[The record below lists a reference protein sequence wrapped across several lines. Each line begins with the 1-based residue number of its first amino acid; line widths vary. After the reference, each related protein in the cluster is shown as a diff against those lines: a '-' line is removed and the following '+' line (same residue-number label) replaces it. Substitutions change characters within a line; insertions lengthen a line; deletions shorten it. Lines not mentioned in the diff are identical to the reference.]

1 MSDIVI
7 IKTDGTVE
15 AQKLSGDST
24 ADFNLIGGVVDGFV
38 ERAPIANYTQLMW
51 VNEEGKIRGLPH
63 NPKAQRL
70 WNEAWGEGSDYI
82 VGNVVITGDDTEE
95 GETGVLPEGEAQRLV
110 ELLSE

>member
-15 AQKLSGDST
+15 AQKLSGDMT
-24 ADFNLIGGVVDGFV
+24 ADFNLISKTVDGFV

-51 VNEEGKIRGLPH
+51 VNEEGKIQGLPH

-70 WNEAWGEGSDYI
+70 WDEAWGEGSDYI
-82 VGNVVITGDDTEE
+82 VGNVVITGDDTDE
-95 GETGVLPEGEAQRLV
+95 GETGKLPEGEAERLV
-110 ELLSE
+110 ALLS

>member
-15 AQKLSGDST
+15 ARELSGDMT
-24 ADFNLIGGVVDGFV
+24 ADFNLIQGVVNGYV

-51 VNEEGKIRGLPH
+51 VNEEGKIQGLPH

-70 WNEAWGEGSDYI
+70 WDTAWGEGSDYI

-95 GETGVLPEGEAQRLV
+95 GETGKLPEGEAQRLV